1 MACFSDSW
9 KYVNAHLSGKCRC
22 RVILDAFG
30 EADIPAEFT
39 SICSDVC
46 ENQAAYQIVDY
57 EEFKILDDVLKQV
70 GSKGEVKISEWVCGS
85 KVSWTNEFHKSAL
98 SFWNHRWFLE
108 EISKALSYSLVSL
121 NHWSNPVAT
130 MLSKQCIVHH

>member
-1 MACFSDSW
+1 MESKFMLPYVLYRSSDISHANAQVLKNLFKNACCNHNLACFSDSW

-98 SFWNHRWFLE
+98 SF
-108 EISKALSYSLVSL
+108 
-121 NHWSNPVAT
+121 
-130 MLSKQCIVHH
+130 